1 LVKYSRMPVNIHH
14 VIQSE
19 AKNDNLVSMVKKPP
33 KKWAEPRQK
42 RGKFSLFDRKDL
54 LNTGQNVGKNGLPT
68 CFLQVTYM
76 GNSLTINEDVG
87 NVGM

>member
-1 LVKYSRMPVNIHH
+1 L
-14 VIQSE
+14 
-19 AKNDNLVSMVKKPP
+19 DVSKRLENVGKMHFLLHIMVKKLS
-33 KKWAEPRQK
+33 KNGQK
-42 RGKFSLFDRKDL
+42 LEKIGKFSLFYCKDL

>member
-1 LVKYSRMPVNIHH
+1 MHFLLHI
-14 VIQSE
+14 
-19 AKNDNLVSMVKKPP
+19 MVKKPSKNGQNLD
-33 KKWAEPRQK
+33 KKRQIQPI
-42 RGKFSLFDRKDL
+42 LLQNL

-76 GNSLTINEDVG
+76 GNSLIINEDVG